1 MWPST
6 LILLCITSGIVL
18 LATASPISNAQL
30 VDSTLDLTA
39 RPFHWTRDAI
49 KIFAPK
55 PGTSKNDYISEL
67 HYRTNNAF
75 RAVPW

>member
-1 MWPST
+1 MWSPTLELLYITSST
-6 LILLCITSGIVL
+6 LL
-18 LATASPISNAQL
+18 LATVSPISNAQL

-49 KIFAPK
+49 KISAPK

-67 HYRTNNAF
+67 HYRANNAF
-75 RAVPW
+75 RAVP